1 MSLNLIKNMYNN
13 YIRGGLAIAIF
24 AFAIYLFFVSWPGTA
39 VLLILL
45 SILVG
50 LTIVFNEALIIAFL
64 LVRKG
69 NMEKAKSVLG
79 WIKKP
84 EGLINM
90 TEAYYYYLMGMLEM
104 QTNSLGKAEKFFKK
118 ALNTGLV
125 VSTDQAVSK
134 LNLAGIAASKRK
146 KREALNLLAQ
156 AKKLDT
162 NRMLDEQIKM
172 VEYQLGRI

>member
-1 MSLNLIKNMYNN
+1 
-13 YIRGGLAIAIF
+13 
-24 AFAIYLFFVSWPGTA
+24 
-39 VLLILL
+39 
-45 SILVG
+45 
-50 LTIVFNEALIIAFL
+50 
-64 LVRKG
+64 
-69 NMEKAKSVLG
+69 MEKAKSVLG
-79 WIKKP
+79 WIKQP

-104 QTNSLGKAEKFFKK
+104 QTNSIGKAEKFFKK
-118 ALNTGLV
+118 ALSTGLV

-162 NRMLDEQIKM
+162 NKMLGEQIKM
-172 VEYQLGRI
+172 VEHQLGRI

>member
-1 MSLNLIKNMYNN
+1 MAQLQRNMYTN
-13 YIRGGLAIAIF
+13 YIRGGLAAAIF
-24 AFAIYLFFVSWPGTA
+24 GFAIYLFFISWPGTA

-45 SILVG
+45 SIIVA

-64 LVRKG
+64 FVRKG
-69 NMEKAKSVLG
+69 NMEKAKKVLG
-79 WIKKP
+79 WIKQP

-104 QTNSLGKAEKFFKK
+104 QTNSIGKAEKFFKK
-118 ALNTGLV
+118 ALSTGLV

-162 NRMLDEQIKM
+162 NKMLGEQIKM
-172 VEYQLGRI
+172 IEYQLGRI

>member
-1 MSLNLIKNMYNN
+1 MYTN
-13 YIRGGLAIAIF
+13 YIRGGLAVAIL
-24 AFAIYLFFVSWPGTA
+24 AFAIYLFFVGWPGSG

-45 SILVG
+45 AILVG
-50 LTIVFNEALIIAFL
+50 LTIVFNEALVIAFL
-64 LVRKG
+64 FVRKG
-69 NMEKAKSVLG
+69 NMEKAKKVLG
-79 WIKKP
+79 WVKTP
-84 EGLINM
+84 EGLLNM

-118 ALNTGLV
+118 ALKTGLV

-162 NRMLDEQIKM
+162 NKMLGEQIKM
-172 VEYQLGRI
+172 VEFQLGRI